1 MFGFLNTAKQFTGL
15 LVAKITGSS
24 KSILQ
29 SNNLSQW
36 GAIIRYMVRLS
47 LLLVIMF
54 IFVWWPVSTYT
65 PNGFDEWSKRMAD
78 LPTQVWAI
86 ISAILLFWGT
96 GEIMAARNPAP
107 PPNDTTPDDPYEPDL
122 GRFSNLTND
131 PSTIDGMTEP
141 NPIIEEWIDNE
152 TTDS

>member
-1 MFGFLNTAKQFTGL
+1 MMNFLNTFG
-15 LVAKITGSS
+15 KI
-24 KSILQ
+24 KSHIGNFLNNPVNNTAQ

-36 GAIIRYMVRLS
+36 GVIIRYMVRLS

-54 IFVWWPVSTYT
+54 IFIWWPVSTYT
-65 PNGFDEWSKRMAD
+65 PTGFDEWSKRMAD

-96 GEIMAARNPAP
+96 GEIMAARNSAP
-107 PPNDTTPDDPYEPDL
+107 PPNDVTPDDPYEPDL
-122 GRFSNLTND
+122 GRFSNLSND
-131 PSTIDGMTEP
+131 PSTIDGMSDP
-141 NPIIEEWIDNE
+141 NPVIEDWISNE